1 MINDLEIYRQK
12 QLEYQNDLGMLIVIA
27 NQHGDTK
34 KWWKKENWIL

>member
-27 NQHGDTK
+27 NQHGDTDF
-34 KWWKKENWIL
+34 L